1 MNGVVI
7 YPMAE
12 NSGVEMV
19 CDTITNQNM
28 LLLNGWDDLASS
40 AALGIF
46 KKSDCLMKSHLND

>member
-1 MNGVVI
+1 
-7 YPMAE
+7 MAE
-12 NSGVEMV
+12 DSGVEMV